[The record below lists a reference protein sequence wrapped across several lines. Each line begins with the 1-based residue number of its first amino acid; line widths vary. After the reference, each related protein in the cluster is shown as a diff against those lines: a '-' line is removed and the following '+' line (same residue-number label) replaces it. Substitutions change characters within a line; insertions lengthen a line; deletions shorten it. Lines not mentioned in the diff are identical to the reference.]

1 MLYTDEC
8 GHVRDS
14 EAGHA
19 KVTGMADD
27 SRFYNAIIATDFTG
41 ADLLRLAREAVDH
54 ATDWH
59 DIYRRKKAAQ
69 VMDTLD
75 LLISDME
82 DRP

>member
-14 EAGHA
+14 DNGHA

-27 SRFYNAIIATDFTG
+27 SRFYDAVIGTDFTG

-59 DIYRRKKAAQ
+59 NIYRRTKATK
-69 VMDTLD
+69 VMDMLD
-75 LLISDME
+75 LIIWDME